1 MTEDPYTLGEGDH
14 HAFWADEVADR
25 IEARR
30 DRIGGDGPIIIKGGV
45 SPSGVP
51 HLGHA
56 NELMRG
62 HFVAEVLRERGHDVE
77 QVFTSDDRDP
87 LRKIPRTL
95 ADREWTVMDLGNV
108 PNPGVLGRNLGKPL
122 TDLPDPF
129 ECCDSFGDHQ
139 THLLESMTKQLG
151 IDVGIRSTTALYE
164 TGEFDGVTRELLDEH
179 ERAHELLGEY
189 QTSVRDADEYVP
201 FNPICG
207 DCGKLT
213 ETVTTIDDE
222 RVAYRC
228 TDFEAGNRVIEGC
241 GHEGT
246 ATVREGKLPWR
257 FEWPAQWKVLG
268 VDFEPFGKDHAEGSW
283 PSGEA
288 IARELLDFEPPTPMV
303 YEWFTLNGEP
313 LSSSSGH
320 IITVA
325 EILDLLEREVLHY
338 YFTKNPARARDF
350 DVSRLHQLANEFD
363 RFERLAF
370 GVSNIGKEDEV
381 KEERARAERVY
392 PLIVDEVPEKQPIRF
407 TYTFSAVLGMVDD
420 RELRKR
426 MARREGHI
434 PEGASEAAVESA
446 LERVNR
452 ARRWAERVDNAY
464 NYRLAADLPDVRF
477 DGDIAT
483 ALDELAEFAEA
494 GHGGEAIQSEV
505 FETARAHDIN
515 PADLFA
521 AGYRLFFDT
530 EQGPKLGPFLAELDR
545 EFVVRRL
552 RREG

>member
-1 MTEDPYTLGEGDH
+1 MTEDPYTLGEADH
-14 HAFWADEVADR
+14 HVFWADEVADR
-25 IEARR
+25 IESRR
-30 DRIGGDGPIIIKGGV
+30 ERIGGNGPVVIKGGV

-62 HFVAEVLRERGHDVE
+62 YFVAEVLRERGHDVR

-95 ADREWTVMDLGNV
+95 ADREWNVMDLGDV

-122 TDLPDPF
+122 TNIPDPF

-139 THLLESMTKQLG
+139 THLLESMTEQLG
-151 IDVGIRSTTALYE
+151 IDVEIRSTTALYE
-164 TGEFDGVTRELLDEH
+164 TGEFDDVTCELLDDH

-189 QTSVRDADEYVP
+189 QASVRDADEYVP

-207 DCGKLT
+207 SCGKFT
-213 ETVTTIDDE
+213 ETVTAIDGE
-222 RVAYRC
+222 SVAYRC

-246 ATVREGKLPWR
+246 ATIREGKLPWR
-257 FEWPAQWKVLG
+257 FEWPAQWRVLT

-288 IARELLDFEPPTPMV
+288 IAQELLDFAPPTPMV

-320 IITVA
+320 IITVP
-325 EILDLLEREVLHY
+325 EILVLLEREVLHY

-350 DVSRLHQLANEFD
+350 DVSQLDQLVDEFD
-363 RFERLAF
+363 RFEGLAF
-370 GVSNIGKEDEV
+370 GVSTIGSDDE
-381 KEERARAERVY
+381 EGRARAERVY
-392 PLIVDEVPEKQPIRF
+392 PLVVDATPEERPVRLP
-407 TYTFSAVLGMVDD
+407 YTFAAVLGMVDD
-420 RELRKR
+420 PEQRER
-426 MARREGHI
+426 MARRENHI
-434 PEGASEAAVESA
+434 PEDASEAAVESA

-452 ARRWAERVDNAY
+452 ARRWAKRVDNAY
-464 NYRLAADLPDVRF
+464 NYRLATDLPDVGF
-477 DGDIAT
+477 DSATVT
-483 ALDELAEFAEA
+483 ALDELAEFVEA
-494 GHGGEAIQSEV
+494 GHDGEEIQSEV
-505 FETARAHDIN
+505 FETARAHDID
-515 PADLFA
+515 PADLFT